1 MIQQK
6 VELEHKLFLIMKN
19 LSNFRKVFNI
29 ENLKWELLEDES
41 INQQGNIYWF
51 NLSYDDKKGEGS
63 YLYKMEPK
71 TTSKAHEH
79 TGPEE
84 FFILEGDLTDP
95 DGYAYK
101 KGDFVQLSR
110 GSSHSSTTKTGCTA
124 VVTHRGKFIY
134 SD

>member
-6 VELEHKLFLIMKN
+6 LELRHKLFLIMKN
-19 LSNFRKVFNI
+19 LSSHRKVFNI
-29 ENLKWELLEDES
+29 ETLEWALLEEES

-51 NLSYDDKKGEGS
+51 NLSYDEHKGEGS
-63 YLYKMEPK
+63 YLYKMDPD

-95 DGYAYK
+95 DGYTYK
-101 KGDFVQLSR
+101 KGDFVQLTS
-110 GSSHSSTTKTGCTA
+110 GSSHNSITKSGCTA

-134 SD
+134 SV